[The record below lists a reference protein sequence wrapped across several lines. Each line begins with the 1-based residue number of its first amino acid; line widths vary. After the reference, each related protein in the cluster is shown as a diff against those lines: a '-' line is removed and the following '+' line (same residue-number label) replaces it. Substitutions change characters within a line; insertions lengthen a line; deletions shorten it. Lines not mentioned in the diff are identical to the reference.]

1 MTYATTTSAR
11 TAAISNADYA
21 ALLLRVT
28 TGALF
33 VAHAALK
40 IFVFTPAGTAG
51 YFASIGLPG
60 FLGYVTIALEL
71 LGGLALIAGF
81 YTRQVSLVL
90 VPVLLGAAWFGHGAA
105 GFFFSNPNGGW
116 EYPAFWAIVMVVQ
129 ALLGNG
135 AYAFGKRAA
144 A

>member
-1 MTYATTTSAR
+1 MTYAATAPQSA
-11 TAAISNADYA
+11 AVSNADYA

-51 YFASIGLPG
+51 YLASIGLPG
-60 FLGYVTIALEL
+60 FLAYVTIALEL
-71 LGGLALIAGF
+71 FGGLALIAGF
-81 YTRQVSLVL
+81 YTRWVSLVL

-129 ALLGNG
+129 ALLGDG
-135 AYAFGKRAA
+135 AHALAKRSAA
-144 A
+144 